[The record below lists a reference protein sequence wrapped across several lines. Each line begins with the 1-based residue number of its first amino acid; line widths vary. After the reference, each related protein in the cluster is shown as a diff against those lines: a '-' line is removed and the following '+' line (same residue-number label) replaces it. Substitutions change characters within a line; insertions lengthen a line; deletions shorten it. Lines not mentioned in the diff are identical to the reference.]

1 MSEEIEILE
10 SPPAPTDAQGVTEPV
25 EAQAEQQEGEAKPE
39 EKGAE
44 TEQARHDGKDDPEVV
59 PYSRFKEV
67 YGALKRTER
76 ELESAKGSTGKA
88 VEQITSTGPKPKST
102 DYDDYDQYIEALTD
116 WKTEQVEVK
125 RTREIQAVRQEESK
139 RQWDMQVA
147 EAVAKDPNFT
157 ERGYIPQGLV
167 ASLEGTEK
175 LVDFAYYFGEN
186 PGEAQR
192 ILAMPALAQAREIG
206 KLEAGFAIKQN
217 VTPRKITTNAPAPT
231 KPVGSKETVA
241 ASKPPDDMEAYA
253 QWRKA
258 GGGR

>member
-1 MSEEIEILE
+1 MSEELEILD
-10 SPPAPTDAQGVTEPV
+10 SPPVVTDVEGVIEPG
-25 EAQAEQQEGEAKPE
+25 EAQPEQQEGKAKPE
-39 EKGAE
+39 NGAG
-44 TEQARHDGKDDPEVV
+44 TEQVKQDEGKDPEVV
-59 PYSRFKEV
+59 PYYRFKEV

-76 ELESAKGSTGKA
+76 ELESAKGSTGRA
-88 VEQITSTGPKPKST
+88 AEQITSTWPKPKSS
-102 DYDDYDQYIEALTD
+102 DFEDYDQYIEALTD
-116 WKTEQVEVK
+116 WKTDQVEV
-125 RTREIQAVRQEESK
+125 RRSRESQEVRQEQSK

-231 KPVGSKETVA
+231 KPVGNKDTVA
-241 ASKPPDDMEAYA
+241 VSKPPDDMEEYA